1 MIEIRTVELKEDTET
16 FWNWFEIMVD
26 MSIENSYYEKELSL
40 MLMLR
45 MSFQDKI
52 YAVFKNHKM
61 IAYALVDSG
70 DDNTMIAF
78 MLVDCAFRRKGI
90 GKKMLDVIIERN
102 LDNALYTETND
113 RTALAFYSQ
122 YNFKLDKTI
131 TCKGDKY
138 FTLKLQR

>member
-78 MLVDCAFRRKGI
+78 MLVDCAF
-90 GKKMLDVIIERN
+90 IIESN

-138 FTLKLQR
+138 LTLKLQR